1 MRPQFVRRRAM
12 RNSCLQRGFTLL
24 EILVALAILATAMG
38 ALIKGGSQSAA
49 TASYLRDK
57 SYAHWVAQNKVTE
70 LQLAKKWLTPGSNK
84 GSSTMAGEE
93 WYWNIKVAKTFD
105 ADVQRI
111 DVSVRRERN
120 GQSPLVTLIAFLA
133 KPTK

>member
-1 MRPQFVRRRAM
+1 MRRRSM
-12 RNSCLQRGFTLL
+12 RCRVLQRGFTLL

-93 WYWNIKVAKTFD
+93 WYWNIKVASTFD

-111 DVSVRRERN
+111 DVSVRRERD

>member
-12 RNSCLQRGFTLL
+12 SDSCLQRGFTLL

-84 GSSTMAGEE
+84 GSSMMAGEE

>member
-1 MRPQFVRRRAM
+1 MRQGVIKGHT
-12 RNSCLQRGFTLL
+12 SQRGFTLL

-70 LQLAKKWLTPGSNK
+70 LQLARKWLTPGSNK

-93 WYWNIKVAKTFD
+93 WFWNIKVAKTFD

-111 DVSVRRERN
+111 DVSVRREQD
-120 GQSPLVTLIAFLA
+120 GEGPLVTLIAFLA
-133 KPTK
+133 KPIK